1 MSTTKAKS
9 PAEKDATPDAR
20 SEAARLMGRARTD
33 AKIAAVM
40 RNLAARPEDKK
51 GGRPQ
56 KPLAEIPCRCEAGD
70 ALEGHRWNC
79 PRGQAIKR
87 RRKAGKL

>member
-1 MSTTKAKS
+1 MSVTQLAAS
-9 PAEKDATPDAR
+9 PADKQASPEAR
-20 SEAARLMGRARTD
+20 KEAARLMGSARTP
-33 AKIAAVM
+33 AKTEAAK
-40 RNLAARPEDKK
+40 RNAPINGLK

-87 RRKAGKL
+87 RQKAGKL